1 MSILITLLEAA
12 AKIIGASR
20 EAFAAKLEQVAK
32 DIRAGKLIPDEAF
45 ERAKEDAELLDNL
58 YGKFSDKDQK

>member
-12 AKIIGASR
+12 AKIIGVSR
-20 EAFAAKLEQVAK
+20 EAFAAKLEQVAQ

-45 ERAKEDAELLDNL
+45 ERAKEDADLLDRL
-58 YGKFSDKDQK
+58 YGKFGE